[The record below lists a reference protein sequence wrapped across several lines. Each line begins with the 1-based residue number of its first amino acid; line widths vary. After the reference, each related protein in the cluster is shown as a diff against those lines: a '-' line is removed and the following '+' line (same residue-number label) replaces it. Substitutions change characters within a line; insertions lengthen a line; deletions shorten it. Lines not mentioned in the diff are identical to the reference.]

1 MDFLKS
7 LLENYNIPI
16 LSAFILGLM
25 TAISPCPL
33 ATNITATA
41 FISKNI
47 SSKRKVFLSG
57 LLYSLGR
64 GFSYTAIGLILYF
77 GASKF
82 HIARFFNQNGEKFLG
97 PLLIIIG
104 LIMFNIIKLNFL
116 GKLNFK
122 EKLSEKFKDKG
133 LLGSFLI
140 GVIFALA
147 FCPYSGAL
155 FFGMLIPLTIASA
168 DGLYLPIIFALGT
181 GLPVILFTY
190 LLAFTAGKIGVLFN
204 RITKIEKLMR
214 TVAGVVFITT
224 GLYYVFIFTGILE

>member
-1 MDFLKS
+1 MEFLKS
-7 LLENYNIPI
+7 LLENYNLPI

-57 LLYSLGR
+57 VLYSLGR
-64 GFSYTAIGLILYF
+64 GFSYTAIGLVLYF

-97 PLLIIIG
+97 PLLIILG
-104 LIMFNIIKLNFL
+104 LIMLNIIKLNFL
-116 GKLNFK
+116 GKSNFQ

-155 FFGMLIPLTIASA
+155 FFGMLIPMSIASA
-168 DGLYLPIIFALGT
+168 DGLYLPIVFAFGT

-190 LLAFTAGKIGVLFN
+190 LLAFTAGKIGVFYN
-204 RITKIEKLMR
+204 RITKIEKVMR
-214 TVAGVVFITT
+214 TIAGVVFMAT
-224 GLYYVFIFTGILE
+224 GLYYVFIFTGVLT

>member
-1 MDFLKS
+1 MDFLQS

-16 LSAFILGLM
+16 VSAFILGLM

-47 SSKRKVFLSG
+47 SSRQKVFLSG

-64 GFSYTAIGLILYF
+64 GFSYTTIGVVLYF

-82 HIARFFNQNGEKFLG
+82 HIARFFNQNGEKYLG

-104 LIMFNIIKLNFL
+104 LVMLNVIKLKFL
-116 GKLNFK
+116 GNSSFQ
-122 EKLSEKFKDKG
+122 EKLSDRFKDKG

-140 GVIFALA
+140 GVVFALA

-155 FFGMLIPLTIASA
+155 FFGMLIPMTIASA
-168 DGLYLPIIFALGT
+168 DGLYLPIVFAFGT

-190 LLAFTAGKIGVLFN
+190 LLAFSVGKVGVFYAK
-204 RITKIEKLMR
+204 ITKIEKVMR
-214 TVAGVVFITT
+214 TIAGVVFILT
-224 GLYYVFIFTGILE
+224 GLYYVAIFTGIIE

>member
-1 MDFLKS
+1 MEFLQS
-7 LLENYNIPI
+7 LLESYNIPI
-16 LSAFILGLM
+16 LSALLLGLM

-82 HIARFFNQNGEKFLG
+82 HIARFFNQNGEKYLG

-104 LIMFNIIKLNFL
+104 LIMLNIIKLNFL
-116 GKLNFK
+116 GKLNFD

-140 GVIFALA
+140 GVVFALA

-155 FFGMLIPLTIASA
+155 FFGMLIPMTIASA
-168 DGLYLPIIFALGT
+168 DGLYLPLIFAFGT

-190 LLAFTAGKIGVLFN
+190 LLAFTAGKIGVFYN
-204 RITKIEKLMR
+204 KITKIEKVMR
-214 TVAGVVFITT
+214 TVAGVVFILT
-224 GLYYVFIFTGILE
+224 GLYYVSIFLGII

>member
-1 MDFLKS
+1 MDFLQS

-16 LSAFILGLM
+16 LSALVLGLM
-25 TAISPCPL
+25 TSISPCPL

-47 SSKRKVFLSG
+47 TNKKLVFLSG
-57 LLYSLGR
+57 LVYSLGR
-64 GFSYTAIGLILYF
+64 AFSYTAIGLILFF

-82 HIARFFNQNGEKFLG
+82 HVGLFFQQNGEKFLG

-104 LIMFNIIKLNFL
+104 LIMLNVIRLNFL
-116 GKLNFK
+116 GKSNFT
-122 EKLSEKFKDKG
+122 EKLTKNLKGKG

-155 FFGMLIPLTIASA
+155 YFGMLIPMTISSV
-168 DGLYLPIIFALGT
+168 DGLYLPIVFAFGT

-190 LLAFTAGKIGVLFN
+190 LLAFAAGSVGVFYNKIA
-204 RITKIEKLMR
+204 KIERWMR
-214 TVAGVVFITT
+214 VIAGVVFVLT
-224 GLYYVFIFTGILE
+224 GVYYVLIFTSLI